1 MTKLEQAQEI
11 LRLQKLTRQ
20 LILESADALKIAL
33 ADPGNSEL
41 VKEAERKVA
50 ELQMV
55 NHEFKRK
62 MDEWQSN

>member
-11 LRLQKLTRQ
+11 LRLRQLTRQ
-20 LILESADALKIAL
+20 LILDSSDALKVAL
-33 ADPGNSEL
+33 ADPGNSDL

-55 NHEFKRK
+55 NQEFKRK
-62 MDEWQSN
+62 MEEWQTN